1 MAKQVGRGAKLYYGD
16 TTGPTSFLQVP
27 QCESIGE
34 IGNENPQVEVTDL
47 ESTAREYLAGLAD
60 SAEIVFGFLADPLN
74 AVHQQMDTD
83 RRNGTVRYW
92 KVEVYRAGSLI
103 RTGTFQGFVK
113 RHAWGPFTNNEATKM
128 PMTIKLSGDVTWVP

>member
-16 TTGPTSFLQVP
+16 TTGATNFVQVP

-34 IGNENPQVEVTDL
+34 IGNESPEVDVTDL
-47 ESTAREYLAGLAD
+47 DSTAHEYIAGLSD
-60 SAEIVFGFLADPLN
+60 SAEVVFSFLADPLN

-92 KVEVYRAGSLI
+92 KVEVYRSGGLI

-113 RHAWGPFTNNEATKM
+113 RHAWGPFENQSVVKM
-128 PMTIKLSGDVTWVP
+128 PMTIRLSGEVTWA